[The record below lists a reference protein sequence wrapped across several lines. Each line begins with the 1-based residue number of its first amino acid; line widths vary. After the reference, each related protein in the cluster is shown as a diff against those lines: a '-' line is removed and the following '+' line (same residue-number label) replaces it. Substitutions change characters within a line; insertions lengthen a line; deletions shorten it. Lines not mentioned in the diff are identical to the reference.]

1 MGDNET
7 DQPGGDE
14 HLTEPGAD
22 TRAETSAD
30 KDDVAGYDMW
40 VRPYTATYG
49 RTQPSTVLDLM
60 SLVKATGRSRVS
72 LDRLGYEHALAL
84 RLCRMPIAV
93 AEVAAHLRQPAN
105 VAKVLLSDLIDAGA
119 VITRP
124 PSADSYTD
132 NPEILEALLAG
143 LRNL

>member
-7 DQPGGDE
+7 DQPGSDE
-14 HLTEPGAD
+14 H
-22 TRAETSAD
+22 RAEDRPEDSAERE
-30 KDDVAGYDMW
+30 DVAGYDMW

-72 LDRLGYEHALAL
+72 LERLGYEHALAL
-84 RLCRMPIAV
+84 RLCRVPIAV

>member
-1 MGDNET
+1 MGGHDSEPDGVPDT
-7 DQPGGDE
+7 DPDTAKDE
-14 HLTEPGAD
+14 AAAH
-22 TRAETSAD
+22 
-30 KDDVAGYDMW
+30 DMW

-60 SLVKATGRSRVS
+60 SLVKATGHGRVS
-72 LDRLGYEHALAL
+72 LDRLGYEHAQAL
-84 RLCRMPIAV
+84 RLCNMPIAV
-93 AEVAAHLRQPAN
+93 AEVAAHLHTPAN

-124 PSADSYTD
+124 PAADAYTD
-132 NPEILEALLAG
+132 NPEILEALLVG

>member
-1 MGDNET
+1 MAGKGE
-7 DQPGGDE
+7 QRSE
-14 HLTEPGAD
+14 
-22 TRAETSAD
+22 
-30 KDDVAGYDMW
+30 KDDQAGHDMW

-49 RTQPSTVLDLM
+49 RTQPTAALDLM
-60 SLVKATGRSRVS
+60 SLVKATGRGRVS
-72 LDRLGYEHALAL
+72 LDRLGYEHAQAL
-84 RLCRMPIAV
+84 SLCGAPIAV

-124 PSADSYTD
+124 PAADSYTN
-132 NPEILEALLAG
+132 NPEILEALLVG

>member
-1 MGDNET
+1 MVVPDDEPHSEGEDQTGD
-7 DQPGGDE
+7 
-14 HLTEPGAD
+14 L
-22 TRAETSAD
+22 
-30 KDDVAGYDMW
+30 W

-49 RTQPSTVLDLM
+49 RTHPTTLLDLM
-60 SLVKATGRSRVS
+60 SLVKATGRGSVS
-72 LDRLGYEHALAL
+72 LDRLGYEHAQAL
-84 RLCRMPIAV
+84 HLCRVPIAV

-105 VAKVLLSDLIDAGA
+105 VAKVLLSDLIDVGA

-124 PSADSYTD
+124 PAADSYTN

>member
-1 MGDNET
+1 MA
-7 DQPGGDE
+7 DQDAKSPDGE
-14 HLTEPGAD
+14 
-22 TRAETSAD
+22 
-30 KDDVAGYDMW
+30 DDQSSHDLW

-60 SLVKATGRSRVS
+60 SLVKATGRGRIS
-72 LDRLGYEHALAL
+72 LDRLGYEHSQALH
-84 RLCRMPIAV
+84 LCRAPIAV
-93 AEVAAHLRQPAN
+93 AEVAAHLRQPTN

-124 PSADSYTD
+124 PPANSYTD
-132 NPEILEALLAG
+132 NPETLEALLVG

>member
-1 MGDNET
+1 MSAA
-7 DQPGGDE
+7 
-14 HLTEPGAD
+14 EPEPHPD
-22 TRAETSAD
+22 TGEP
-30 KDDVAGYDMW
+30 AGHDLW

-49 RTQPSTVLDLM
+49 RTQPSMVLDLM
-60 SLVKATGRSRVS
+60 SLVKATGRGRVS
-72 LDRLGYEHALAL
+72 PERLGYEHAQAL
-84 RLCRMPIAV
+84 QLCRVPIAV
-93 AEVAAHLRQPAN
+93 AEVAAHLHQPAN

-124 PSADSYTD
+124 PAADSYSN

>member
-1 MGDNET
+1 MAGHDK
-7 DQPGGDE
+7 DQPQ
-14 HLTEPGAD
+14 
-22 TRAETSAD
+22 
-30 KDDVAGYDMW
+30 DDATGHDLW

-60 SLVKATGRSRVS
+60 SLVKATGRGRVS
-72 LDRLGYEHALAL
+72 LDRLGYEHAQAL
-84 RLCRMPIAV
+84 RLCTMPIAV
-93 AEVAAHLRQPAN
+93 AEVAAHLHQPAN

-124 PSADSYTD
+124 PADSYTD

>member
-1 MGDNET
+1 MADPSDDPT
-7 DQPGGDE
+7 DDP
-14 HLTEPGAD
+14 T
-22 TRAETSAD
+22 
-30 KDDVAGYDMW
+30 DDARNDARNDAGHDLW

-60 SLVKATGRSRVS
+60 SLVKATGRGRVS
-72 LDRLGYEHALAL
+72 LDRLGYDHSQALH
-84 RLCRMPIAV
+84 LCRAPIAV

-105 VAKVLLSDLIDAGA
+105 VAKVLLSDLIDVGA

-124 PSADSYTD
+124 PPAHSYTD
-132 NPEILEALLAG
+132 NPETLEALLVG